1 MTPTEFGKLIKSD
14 LHGVFL
20 FYGEEQYLKQHY
32 LGLAKKSACENG
44 DSSISISGE
53 GRSLDD
59 ICIELSQTASMP
71 SLDMSKRFIVIYDV
85 EWKKVKEEQLGY
97 LEDCASELKDYDD
110 VVVIIDTRPENFDAG
125 TEKKPSKLLNA
136 LSKQIQCVNFPKE
149 TPARLAA
156 WIQKHFTA
164 NKIQASPDTCN
175 TLIKYCGRDMTT
187 LNHEITKLSAYVL
200 QNGRNTVTPE
210 DIRYVSCFNN
220 EIDTFDFKNAIL
232 NGNSERAFSILS
244 EMILHKE
251 APELI
256 LGTIMKIYT
265 DLYTVK
271 TLNESGMMKS
281 DISKKTGIHEYSV
294 GLYMQRT
301 ASLSKVGLE
310 KALDL
315 CKEADSKIKSS
326 SLDSYETIEILLIK
340 LFMTGRLR

>member
-1 MTPTEFGKLIKSD
+1 MTPTEFGKLIKND

-32 LGLAKKSACENG
+32 LGLAKKTACENG
-44 DSSISISGE
+44 DNSLSISGE
-53 GRSLDD
+53 GRTLDEV
-59 ICIELSQTASMP
+59 CIELSQTASMP
-71 SLDMSKRFIVIYDV
+71 SLDMSKRFIILYDI
-85 EWKKVKEEQLGY
+85 EWKKVKEEHLGY
-97 LEDCASELKDYDD
+97 LEDCANELKDFDD

-125 TEKKPSKLLNA
+125 TEKKPSKLLA
-136 LSKQIQCVNFPKE
+136 SISKYIQCVGFPKE

-156 WIQKHFTA
+156 WIQKHFAA
-164 NKIQASPDTCN
+164 NKINASPDTCN
-175 TLIKYCGRDMTT
+175 MLVKYCGRDMTF
-187 LNHEITKLSAYVL
+187 LNNEITKLSAYVL
-200 QNGRNTVTPE
+200 QNGRNTVTFE
-210 DIRYVSCFNN
+210 DIHQVSCFNN

-256 LGTIMKIYT
+256 LGTIMKIYI

-271 TLNESGMMKS
+271 SLNEGGMIKA

-294 GLYMQRT
+294 GLYLQRT
-301 ASLSKVGLE
+301 AVLSKRGLE
-310 KALDL
+310 KALEL

-326 SLDSYETIEILLIK
+326 ALDSYETIELLLIK
-340 LFMTGRLR
+340 LFITGKIR